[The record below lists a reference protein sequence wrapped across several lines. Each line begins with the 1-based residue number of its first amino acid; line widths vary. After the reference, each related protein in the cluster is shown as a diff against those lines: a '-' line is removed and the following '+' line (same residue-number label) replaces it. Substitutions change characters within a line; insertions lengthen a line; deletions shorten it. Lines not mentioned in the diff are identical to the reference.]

1 MLMLMLLLLER
12 EMREE
17 FSFEE
22 EEAILYTN
30 FQKFSPV
37 HVCMGKALKKKR
49 EHAEERERVVC
60 VVWSSV
66 FFLST
71 LPSIRLNKITRRR

>member
-1 MLMLMLLLLER
+1 MLMLMLMLLLLLER

-22 EEAILYTN
+22 EEDILYTN

-37 HVCMGKALKKKR
+37 HNGQSFKKKR
-49 EHAEERERVVC
+49 EHAEERERERVVC
-60 VVWSSV
+60 VVWSSA
-66 FFLST
+66 FF
-71 LPSIRLNKITRRR
+71 

>member
-1 MLMLMLLLLER
+1 MLMLMLLLLLER

-22 EEAILYTN
+22 EEDILYTN

-37 HVCMGKALKKKR
+37 HNGQSFKKKR
-49 EHAEERERVVC
+49 EHAEERERESCVCRLVV
-60 VVWSSV
+60 S

-71 LPSIRLNKITRRR
+71 LLLNKIK

>member
-1 MLMLMLLLLER
+1 MLMLLLLLER

-22 EEAILYTN
+22 EEDILYTN

-37 HVCMGKALKKKR
+37 HGQSFKKKTR
-49 EHAEERERVVC
+49 ARRRERELC
-60 VVWSSV
+60 VSFGRQ
-66 FFLST
+66 FFFEH
-71 LPSIRLNKITRRR
+71 PPLNKIK

>member
-1 MLMLMLLLLER
+1 MLMLLLLLLER

-22 EEAILYTN
+22 EEDILYTN

-37 HVCMGKALKKKR
+37 HHVHGQSFKKKNESTQKR
-49 EHAEERERVVC
+49 ERELC
-60 VVWSSV
+60 VSFGRQ
-66 FFLST
+66 FFF
-71 LPSIRLNKITRRR
+71 

>member
-1 MLMLMLLLLER
+1 MLMLMLLLLLER

-22 EEAILYTN
+22 EEDILYTN

-37 HVCMGKALKKKR
+37 HNGQSFKKKR
-49 EHAEERERVVC
+49 EHAEERERERELC
-60 VVWSSV
+60 VSFGRQL
-66 FFLST
+66 FFEH
-71 LPSIRLNKITRRR
+71 PSPQ

>member
-22 EEAILYTN
+22 EEDILYTN

-37 HVCMGKALKKKR
+37 HGQSFKKKTR
-49 EHAEERERVVC
+49 ARRRERERVVC

>member
-1 MLMLMLLLLER
+1 MLMLLLLLLER

-22 EEAILYTN
+22 EEDILYTN

-37 HVCMGKALKKKR
+37 HGQSFKKKNESTQKR
-49 EHAEERERVVC
+49 ERESCVC

>member
-1 MLMLMLLLLER
+1 MLMLMLLLLLER

-22 EEAILYTN
+22 EEDILYTN

-37 HVCMGKALKKKR
+37 HNGQSFKKKR
-49 EHAEERERVVC
+49 EHAEERESCVCRLVV
-60 VVWSSV
+60 S

-71 LPSIRLNKITRRR
+71 LLLNKIK

>member
-22 EEAILYTN
+22 EEDILYKN

-37 HVCMGKALKKKR
+37 HGQSFKKKTR
-49 EHAEERERVVC
+49 ARRRERESCVCRLVV
-60 VVWSSV
+60 S
-66 FFLST
+66 FFFEH
-71 LPSIRLNKITRRR
+71 PPLNKIK

>member
-1 MLMLMLLLLER
+1 MLMLLLLER

-22 EEAILYTN
+22 EEDILYKN

-37 HVCMGKALKKKR
+37 HGQSFKKKR